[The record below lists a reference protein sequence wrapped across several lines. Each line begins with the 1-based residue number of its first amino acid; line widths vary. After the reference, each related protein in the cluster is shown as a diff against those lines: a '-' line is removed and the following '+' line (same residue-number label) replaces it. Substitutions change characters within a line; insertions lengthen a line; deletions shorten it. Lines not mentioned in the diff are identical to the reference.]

1 MGASLL
7 QTNWRA
13 YKTCVLVESLTK
25 NQYERRPR
33 LTSSEE
39 CVIRYV
45 TGGADGERVSEKK
58 GRCEVSVLRNG
69 WRWAGAVL
77 ISFAD

>member
-1 MGASLL
+1 MGVSLL

-13 YKTCVLVESLTK
+13 YKICVFVESLTK
-25 NQYERRPR
+25 NQYERVPR
-33 LTSSEE
+33 WTSSEE

-45 TGGADGERVSEKK
+45 TVGNEGESVNEKK

-69 WRWAGAVL
+69 RR
-77 ISFAD
+77 